1 MQTRPDILI
10 LGGGVAGLWTCARMV
25 AQGFDVLC
33 LDTGPLGITQSIGAQ
48 GIIHGGMKYALTGEA
63 SRAASAIALM
73 PPIWTACLAGTGEL
87 DLSGVPVQSNHTLL
101 WTTPGLFSRIAA
113 FAAKN
118 VLRTP
123 VDSIAPSHR
132 TEPFAGVP
140 RIDVYRV
147 GEPVLDVAAVL
158 SRLLTL
164 CRGRVRH
171 ITPQNLHIV
180 RTPKGCRTTITN
192 AALPG
197 GELHLTPRLTIAL
210 AGPGNQHIATSV
222 GASNIR
228 MQLRPLHMVMVRTVA
243 AAATPKPSTP
253 ALPAIYGHCLAA
265 SNLPRLTI
273 TTSNDAEGRR
283 IWYLGGQIAEAGV
296 PRSPQQQIAAAKK
309 EVDSCLPWLGIGTRS
324 DLQWSTCRWDRA
336 EGFMPDGTRPDEPVL
351 LSDAASPGV
360 LFGWPTKLAFA
371 PKMAELAIAAAAAA
385 NITPAPATVPA
396 PATIPAPATTPDSP
410 HTHVAPDQSQLPG
423 PTVAPTAWNDS
434 ATIWQ

>member
-1 MQTRPDILI
+1 VETRPDILI

-25 AQGFDVLC
+25 ALGFDVLC
-33 LDTGPLGITQSIGAQ
+33 LDTGPLGGTQSIGAQ

-63 SRAASAIALM
+63 SRAANAIALM

-87 DLSGVPVQSNHTLL
+87 DLSGVPVLSDHTLL

-123 VDSIAPSHR
+123 VDSIPASQRSAP
-132 TEPFAGVP
+132 FGGVP
-140 RIDVYRV
+140 RIDVYRI

-158 SRLLTL
+158 DRLLTL
-164 CRGRVRH
+164 CRDRVRQISAESLRIERIPGGCRATITGAASPGEQLH
-171 ITPQNLHIV
+171 ITPRI
-180 RTPKGCRTTITN
+180 
-192 AALPG
+192 
-197 GELHLTPRLTIAL
+197 TIAL

-222 GASNIR
+222 GAASVR
-228 MQLRPLHMVMVRTVA
+228 MQARPLHMVMVRTQA
-243 AAATPKPSTP
+243 AAAIANTNAP

-296 PRSPQQQIAAAKK
+296 HRSPEQQIAAAKK
-309 EVDSCLPWLGIGTRS
+309 EVDSCLPWLGIGTLP

-336 EGFMPDGTRPDEPVL
+336 EGFRPDGTRPDEPVL
-351 LSDAASPGV
+351 LADAASPGV

-385 NITPAPATVPA
+385 NI
-396 PATIPAPATTPDSP
+396 IPAGITPDLP
-410 HTHVAPDQSQLPG
+410 LVQAAPGPFQLTA
-423 PTVAPTAWNDS
+423 PTVARAAWNS
-434 ATIWQ
+434 SGAIWQ